1 MFPEN
6 IQVSVK
12 VKGKKQK
19 GVKLNL
25 YGSRAKFNDLIATPY
40 RTYETDKKGEYLI
53 TGYMIAPHLLC
64 IPTNCLITAG
74 SLSCSKPNIKGKK
87 IRMASRI

>member
-1 MFPEN
+1 MELVCSHIINHTAKSKRPRRDFDGFFKQMFPEN

-25 YGSRAKFNDLIATPY
+25 YGSRANSMT
-40 RTYETDKKGEYLI
+40 
-53 TGYMIAPHLLC
+53 
-64 IPTNCLITAG
+64 
-74 SLSCSKPNIKGKK
+74 
-87 IRMASRI
+87 

>member
-1 MFPEN
+1 MELVCSSYNQSHRQIQNVRDVISNGFFKQMFPEN

-53 TGYMIAPHLLC
+53 TGVPQ
-64 IPTNCLITAG
+64 LI
-74 SLSCSKPNIKGKK
+74 
-87 IRMASRI
+87 